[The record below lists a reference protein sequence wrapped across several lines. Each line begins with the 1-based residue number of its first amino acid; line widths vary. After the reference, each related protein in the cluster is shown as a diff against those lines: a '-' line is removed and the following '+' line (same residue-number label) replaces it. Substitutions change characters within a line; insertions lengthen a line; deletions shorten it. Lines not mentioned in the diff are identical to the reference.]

1 MFPPPVLCRSSIRR
15 VSCFI
20 WIFLFIFLIVAWP
33 ELPVLLAVL
42 KNSRALLFCSPV
54 IFFSLL
60 SLYVLLSLIWYHT
73 LLRKPGM
80 CILRT
85 GAFRLEHCACFIKEA
100 LLYTPWCA
108 PHTCAHIH
116 KHFRQD
122 LPAFPPRQTFSS
134 QHLLYIYTY
143 IECHIRPVIW
153 KPQKKKK
160 KSRPVLLDDHGACC
174 CFSPCDRT
182 VFVCRFW
189 FLCVHVQSACR
200 MSHQK

>member
-1 MFPPPVLCRSSIRR
+1 M
-15 VSCFI
+15 

-42 KNSRALLFCSPV
+42 KHSRALLFCSPV
-54 IFFSLL
+54 IIFSLL
-60 SLYVLLSLIWYHT
+60 SLDVLLSLIWYHT
-73 LLRKPGM
+73 LLRKPCM

-100 LLYTPWCA
+100 SLYTPWCV

-116 KHFRQD
+116 EHFRQD

-160 KSRPVLLDDHGACC
+160 IKTCIIRWPWCLLLFLTMWPHCVRLSVL
-174 CFSPCDRT
+174 
-182 VFVCRFW
+182 VFVCTCTVSLQDVAPKVRAGLALW
-189 FLCVHVQSACR
+189 HKQL
-200 MSHQK
+200 